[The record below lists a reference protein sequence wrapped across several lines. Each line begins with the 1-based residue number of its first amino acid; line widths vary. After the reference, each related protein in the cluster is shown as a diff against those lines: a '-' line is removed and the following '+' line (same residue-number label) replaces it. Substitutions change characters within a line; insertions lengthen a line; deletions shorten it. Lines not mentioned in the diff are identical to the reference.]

1 MKLLIIEDDLLM
13 MRALELKLKKEGYET
28 IACADGKEGIRR
40 IAEMR
45 PDLVITDLML
55 PLADGIEILKYVK
68 SLQGD
73 PIPVLILS
81 ALGQEGKIEEA
92 FKYGVDDYITK
103 PFSLVE
109 LAIRIKKLVK

>member
-1 MKLLIIEDDLLM
+1 
-13 MRALELKLKKEGYET
+13 
-28 IACADGKEGIRR
+28 
-40 IAEMR
+40 
-45 PDLVITDLML
+45 VH
-55 PLADGIEILKYVK
+55 
-68 SLQGD
+68 GD